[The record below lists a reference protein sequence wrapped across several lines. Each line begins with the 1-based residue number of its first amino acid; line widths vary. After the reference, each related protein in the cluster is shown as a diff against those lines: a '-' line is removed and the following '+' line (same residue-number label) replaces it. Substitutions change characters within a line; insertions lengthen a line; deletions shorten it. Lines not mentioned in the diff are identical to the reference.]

1 MNTNIQCHNKLNQ
14 QAATLPTHETN
25 FELANRFSKFFNDKI
40 DTLRTSFRIDAN
52 SDVEMEPLAS
62 VKLNNLISATSD
74 EIRDVIASC
83 PNKSCQLD
91 HIPTWLVKQCV
102 DQLLPLLTSII
113 NESLTNG
120 EFPSDFKNAIVKP
133 LLKKPS
139 LDKDEL
145 KNYRPVSNLH
155 FISKVIEKLVAKRL
169 EEHMSEYSMYDPMQ
183 SAYKLVHST
192 ETALVKINYD
202 ILSSLDAGKCTV
214 LVSLDLS
221 AAFDT
226 INHNVFLNR
235 LQYMYGITGTAFKWF
250 QSYIEQRNNQVCVG
264 DSLSQRR
271 PVASGVP
278 QGSVLGARLFTM
290 YTYPLALI
298 FNKHKVEYHSYADDT
313 QVYLHCD
320 NNVASL
326 RHAVHQLENCIFD
339 ICDWMRRNAL
349 KLNEDKTE
357 FVIFST
363 KNNLRDNQ
371 CLVVGKDKIEVS
383 DYVKILGV
391 TFDNRMTLQ
400 KHITNICR
408 SVNMHIR
415 KINSIRRYLSNTA
428 VRTLEQSIVIAR
440 LDYCNSVCVGLP
452 MNRLQ
457 RLQFVQNSAARV
469 ISQTKRYTSITPILN
484 ELHWLP
490 INKRCQFKILL
501 LTFKSLNGCAPEYLC
516 DMLNVNMPNRSLRST
531 AFTSL
536 VPYINRS
543 IRLGKRLFGTSAAKL
558 WNELPRNIQRAD
570 SITMFKKTAKNFHF
584 FSIRFMCI

>member
-1 MNTNIQCHNKLNQ
+1 
-14 QAATLPTHETN
+14 
-25 FELANRFSKFFNDKI
+25 
-40 DTLRTSFRIDAN
+40 
-52 SDVEMEPLAS
+52 
-62 VKLNNLISATSD
+62 
-74 EIRDVIASC
+74 
-83 PNKSCQLD
+83 
-91 HIPTWLVKQCV
+91 
-102 DQLLPLLTSII
+102 
-113 NESLTNG
+113 
-120 EFPSDFKNAIVKP
+120 
-133 LLKKPS
+133 
-139 LDKDEL
+139 
-145 KNYRPVSNLH
+145 
-155 FISKVIEKLVAKRL
+155 
-169 EEHMSEYSMYDPMQ
+169 MSEYSMYDPMQ

-226 INHNVFLNR
+226 INHNVLLNR

-264 DSLSQRR
+264 DSLSQ
-271 PVASGVP
+271 
-278 QGSVLGARLFTM
+278 
-290 YTYPLALI
+290 I

-320 NNVASL
+320 NNVDSL

-371 CLVVGKDKIEVS
+371 CLVVGNDKIEVS

-408 SVNMHIR
+408 SVNMHIG
-415 KINSIRRYLSNTA
+415 KINSIRRYLLNTA
-428 VRTLEQSIVIAR
+428 VRTLVQSIVIAH
-440 LDYCNSVCVGLP
+440 LDYCNSICVGLP
-452 MNRLQ
+452 VNRLQ
-457 RLQFVQNSAARV
+457 RLQLVQNSAARV

-516 DMLNVNMPNRSLRST
+516 DMLNVYMPNRSLRST

-536 VPYINRS
+536 VPYRNRS

-570 SITMFKKTAKNFHF
+570 SITMFKKRLKTFI
-584 FSIRFMCI
+584 FSVYDLCVFSKGRTVF